1 MVIWLLGLSGSGKS
15 YLSKK
20 LQEFYKKKGKNF
32 LIVDGDLIRKI
43 FKNDLGY
50 SLKDREK
57 NASRIS
63 NLVFFLS
70 QNKINIIVPVLSIFP
85 KWLTW
90 NKKKIKNYYQFFIDV
105 NIEKLKKR
113 NNKNI
118 YYKSSTSINKNVVGL
133 DIKYT
138 KPKNVDLILSNKF
151 TKHSYLKN
159 IKLIDKLIS
168 KNFE

>member
-1 MVIWLLGLSGSGKS
+1 M
-15 YLSKK
+15 
-20 LQEFYKKKGKNF
+20 
-32 LIVDGDLIRKI
+32 
-43 FKNDLGY
+43 
-50 SLKDREK
+50 
-57 NASRIS
+57 
-63 NLVFFLS
+63 
-70 QNKINIIVPVLSIFP
+70 
-85 KWLTW
+85 
-90 NKKKIKNYYQFFIDV
+90 KNYYQFFIDV

-168 KNFE
+168 KNF

>member
-15 YLSKK
+15 HLSKK

-70 QNKINIIVPVLSIFP
+70 QNRINVIVPVLSIFP
-85 KWLTW
+85 KWLKW
-90 NKKKIKNYYQFFIDV
+90 NRKMIKNYYEVFIDV
-105 NIEKLKKR
+105 DIKKLIKR
-113 NNKNI
+113 NNKKI
-118 YYKSSTSINKNVVGL
+118 YKKSKNKLNKNVVGL
-133 DIKYT
+133 DIKFPY
-138 KPKNVDLILSNKF
+138 PKNIDLKISNEF
-151 TKHSYLKN
+151 TKNSYLRN
-159 IKLIDKLIS
+159 IKLIKKLTS
-168 KNFE
+168 KNG